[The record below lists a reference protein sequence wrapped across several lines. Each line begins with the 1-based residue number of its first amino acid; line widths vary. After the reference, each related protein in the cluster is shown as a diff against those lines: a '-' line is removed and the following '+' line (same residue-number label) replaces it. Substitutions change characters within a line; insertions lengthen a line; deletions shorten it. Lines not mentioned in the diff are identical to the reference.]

1 MNLTEIANT
10 LRVLNRPSG
19 GEQILEA
26 VRKVDRFLSAHR
38 VDLEP
43 RLVHFLERRS
53 YQKALQFI
61 EEETEPPRGNCG

>member
-1 MNLTEIANT
+1 MNLTEIADS
-10 LRVLNRPSG
+10 LRILNQPSG
-19 GEQILEA
+19 GDQILEA
-26 VRKVDRFLSAHR
+26 VRKLDRILSAHR

-61 EEETEPPRGNCG
+61 EEEADPPKGECR